1 VARYVESGVQIPTLA
16 IIPFGVELKDAVEGL
31 APR

>member
-1 VARYVESGVQIPTLA
+1 VARYIEAGVQIPTLA
-16 IIPFGVELKDAVEGL
+16 VIPFGVELKDAVEGL